1 MAESSITESPMIA
14 VGLVGT
20 VVVMPERRNQPTAIR
35 RGIALVAASG
45 GLLAIGA
52 SFAPWIST
60 DTEDGGSTS
69 ISGWGGITGSSS
81 IAGTNLNDVLD
92 GAGTYRPGLFG
103 VIFGVIAV
111 ICGIAIAAVYRGR
124 RPHRITA
131 CVLGVCGILCAAWGL
146 FRGSNPGDAGVFEA
160 GDAAAGIGPWLTTLA
175 GIIMIIAA
183 TAIFARIIDP
193 PEPVS
198 RRGIQP
204 R

>member
-1 MAESSITESPMIA
+1 
-14 VGLVGT
+14 
-20 VVVMPERRNQPTAIR
+20 MPDRRNQHPAIR
-35 RGIALVAASG
+35 RGVALVAALG

-69 ISGWGGITGSSS
+69 ISGWGGITGSSQ

-92 GAGTYRPGLFG
+92 GAGTYRPGLIG
-103 VIFGVIAV
+103 LIFGVIAV
-111 ICGIAIAAVYRGR
+111 ICGIAIAAVNRGL

-131 CVLGVCGILCAAWGL
+131 SVLSVCGLVCAGWGL
-146 FRGSNPGDAGVFEA
+146 FRGSSPGDAGVFEA
-160 GDAAAGIGPWLTTLA
+160 GEASPGVGPWLTALA
-175 GIIMIIAA
+175 GIIMIVAA
-183 TAIFARIIDP
+183 TAVFAGIIDP
-193 PEPVS
+193 PVPID